1 LEPFTVKL
9 YTDKSSGGGKIYFK
23 KEHFEFLTEVLG
35 FPLKH
40 ELKVELDQENK
51 RICITKL

>member
-1 LEPFTVKL
+1 MKL
-9 YTDKSSGGGKIYFK
+9 YTDKGSGGGKIYFK